1 MEASSS
7 PSLVSKARTAFHS
20 AAAKAEKVFTDIKK
34 SDSLTNQN
42 SIGEVSDDRSP
53 STLNFDTPNSGGD
66 AKSHHDVKYFTR
78 KPPPLK
84 TKQDWQERLKNIRIG
99 KKGAEDFEKPGNSTM
114 SFAIF
119 DENLYL
125 MGMRDA
131 SESMGS
137 EIGSSLECLT
147 SASIIPPSSVMKQLA
162 IALELYS
169 ALVPKT
175 NGTKVIIGCI
185 LCILRFPPFLSDC
198 FAILI
203 VSYILRAG
211 KKFKTMKELLASSRD
226 SSPVRERAFS
236 AVKSLVLR
244 EKEDKFTAEFGG
256 DEKVL
261 SLLNSLLDAEGQF
274 SGRKMG
280 FVSDTPT
287 NSASL
292 PKDIHGS
299 PPQCFVV
306 KLSEVIGSFKTL
318 RKMALFWYKVVA
330 EVSVPLRRLWSEG
343 QYIPSIPPDE
353 IPDLK
358 SCLFYQQLEVINCC
372 ISRKRRRS
380 IATESLESVLRQA
393 GSNAKESAVS
403 EGGVPLA
410 PVLYARIS
418 TGELV
423 LRLGADKPFDNLTML
438 ETGEPVYTPVM
449 QEGPLLTED
458 LIKETEELVLRTGSL
473 GAGCSQLLSDM
484 QAFKAANPG
493 CNLED
498 FVRWH
503 SPPDWTDMEPNSM
516 SEIASNNGDLL
527 STRGQLSRR
536 MQKEGNLWRE
546 LWETAKQVP
555 AVKQA
560 PLFDEDFA
568 VEGILNDLEAIPP
581 SELFEQLF
589 ISLLGSGFVIA
600 EEKLSPDSNL
610 SKLFLECKDYIIATC
625 QGITWTEKVDDICQ
639 VYETVEMML
648 LKPEEVLKI
657 IKQPEEATTPAGE
670 PRHRFKRLSLI
681 FGNRHKHSVNKSA
694 WKDQRNS
701 EDNTT
706 RQSFSSMFSKKPP
719 RPDAPSPGEKP
730 VCSLENDWTIV

>member
-53 STLNFDTPNSGGD
+53 STSNCETLNSGGD
-66 AKSHHDVKYFTR
+66 AKSHHDVKCFTR

-84 TKQDWQERLKNIRIG
+84 TKQDWQERLKNIKIG

-162 IALELYS
+162 IALE
-169 ALVPKT
+169 
-175 NGTKVIIGCI
+175 
-185 LCILRFPPFLSDC
+185 
-198 FAILI
+198 
-203 VSYILRAG
+203 AG
-211 KKFKTMKELLASSRD
+211 KKFKSMKELLASSRD

-306 KLSEVIGSFKTL
+306 KLSEVIGSFKTV

-330 EVSVPLRRLWSEG
+330 ELRRLWSEG

-503 SPPDWTDMEPNSM
+503 SPPDWTDMEPNNM

-527 STRGQLSRR
+527 SARGQLSRR

-546 LWETAKQVP
+546 LWETAKPVP

-568 VEGILNDLEAIPP
+568 VEGILNDLEDIPP

-589 ISLLGSGFVIA
+589 ISLVSRPFDSLPCTVSLICHSWTRILQNNVKLGSGFVIA

-610 SKLFLECKDYIIATC
+610 SKLFWECKDYIIATC

-648 LKPEEVLKI
+648 LKPEGVLKI
-657 IKQPEEATTPAGE
+657 IKQPEEASTPAGE

-681 FGNRHKHSVNKSA
+681 FGNRHKHSLNKST
-694 WKDQRNS
+694 WKDQKNS

>member
-1 MEASSS
+1 M
-7 PSLVSKARTAFHS
+7 T
-20 AAAKAEKVFTDIKK
+20 
-34 SDSLTNQN
+34 Q
-42 SIGEVSDDRSP
+42 
-53 STLNFDTPNSGGD
+53 
-66 AKSHHDVKYFTR
+66 SHHDVKIFTR

-137 EIGSSLECLT
+137 EIGSSLECLA

-162 IALELYS
+162 IALE
-169 ALVPKT
+169 
-175 NGTKVIIGCI
+175 
-185 LCILRFPPFLSDC
+185 
-198 FAILI
+198 
-203 VSYILRAG
+203 AG
-211 KKFKTMKELLASSRD
+211 KKFKSMKELLASSRD

-280 FVSDTPT
+280 FVLDTPT

-318 RKMALFWYKVVA
+318 RKMTLFWYKVVA
-330 EVSVPLRRLWSEG
+330 ELRRLWSEG

-410 PVLYARIS
+410 PVLYAQIS

-493 CNLED
+493 CTLED

-527 STRGQLSRR
+527 SARGQLSRR

-546 LWETAKQVP
+546 LWETAKPVP

-568 VEGILNDLEAIPP
+568 VEGILNDLEDIPP
-581 SELFEQLF
+581 SELVEQLF

-610 SKLFLECKDYIIATC
+610 SKLFWECKDYIIATC

-694 WKDQRNS
+694 WKDQNS

>member
-42 SIGEVSDDRSP
+42 SIGELSEDRLP
-53 STLNFDTPNSGGD
+53 STSNCKTPNSGGD
-66 AKSHHDVKYFTR
+66 AKSHHDVKIFTR

-137 EIGSSLECLT
+137 EIGSSLECLA

-162 IALELYS
+162 IALE
-169 ALVPKT
+169 
-175 NGTKVIIGCI
+175 
-185 LCILRFPPFLSDC
+185 
-198 FAILI
+198 
-203 VSYILRAG
+203 AG
-211 KKFKTMKELLASSRD
+211 KKFKSMKELLASSRD

-280 FVSDTPT
+280 FVLDTPT

-318 RKMALFWYKVVA
+318 RKMTLFWYKVVA
-330 EVSVPLRRLWSEG
+330 ELRRLWSEG

-410 PVLYARIS
+410 PVLYAQIS

-493 CNLED
+493 CTLED

-527 STRGQLSRR
+527 SARGQLSRR

-546 LWETAKQVP
+546 LWETAKPVP

-568 VEGILNDLEAIPP
+568 VEGILNDLEDIPP
-581 SELFEQLF
+581 SELVEQLF
-589 ISLLGSGFVIA
+589 ISLVGHLIVFHA
-600 EEKLSPDSNL
+600 
-610 SKLFLECKDYIIATC
+610 LFL
-625 QGITWTEKVDDICQ
+625 
-639 VYETVEMML
+639 
-648 LKPEEVLKI
+648 
-657 IKQPEEATTPAGE
+657 
-670 PRHRFKRLSLI
+670 
-681 FGNRHKHSVNKSA
+681 
-694 WKDQRNS
+694 
-701 EDNTT
+701 
-706 RQSFSSMFSKKPP
+706 
-719 RPDAPSPGEKP
+719 
-730 VCSLENDWTIV
+730 

>member
-53 STLNFDTPNSGGD
+53 STSNFDTPNSGGD
-66 AKSHHDVKYFTR
+66 AKSHHDVKCFTR

-162 IALELYS
+162 IALDEGEGL
-169 ALVPKT
+169 
-175 NGTKVIIGCI
+175 
-185 LCILRFPPFLSDC
+185 LC
-198 FAILI
+198 
-203 VSYILRAG
+203 
-211 KKFKTMKELLASSRD
+211 
-226 SSPVRERAFS
+226 
-236 AVKSLVLR
+236 VKSLVLR

-261 SLLNSLLDAEGQF
+261 SLLNSLLDADNRRRTIFWKEDGLCL
-274 SGRKMG
+274 
-280 FVSDTPT
+280 DTPT

-330 EVSVPLRRLWSEG
+330 ELRRLWSEG
-343 QYIPSIPPDE
+343 QYIPIIPPDE

-358 SCLFYQQLEVINCC
+358 SCLFYQQLEHWRTC
-372 ISRKRRRS
+372 S
-380 IATESLESVLRQA
+380 
-393 GSNAKESAVS
+393 
-403 EGGVPLA
+403 
-410 PVLYARIS
+410 
-418 TGELV
+418 
-423 LRLGADKPFDNLTML
+423 RLGADKPFDNLTML

-546 LWETAKQVP
+546 LWETAKPVP

-600 EEKLSPDSNL
+600 EEKLSP
-610 SKLFLECKDYIIATC
+610 E
-625 QGITWTEKVDDICQ
+625 VICQ
-639 VYETVEMML
+639 NCSWSVKITLLPLAKASPGLRKLTIYARYVYETVEMML